1 MAFRA
6 GAVRFTISNDY
17 VARRV
22 AVAPRQWHWAEFV
35 AVPIAAMS
43 MVLLTLALA
52 AEPWIRVCDPAAVR
66 PYAIAALLFLIAAD
80 LLFAPRREWS
90 RSRNNAAMNTVLVA
104 ALMILI
110 FCVAGAGSFAWPVL
124 YPLLVFPLS
133 LVLAA
138 PIALGFASRL
148 PLGADLR
155 RWAIVSCL
163 TLATAMS
170 LLGLKAYQAHIACR
184 WPGA

>member
-17 VARRV
+17 VAHRV
-22 AVAPRQWHWAEFV
+22 AVAPRQWVWTEFV

-52 AEPWIRVCDPAAVR
+52 AEPWIRVCDPASVR
-66 PYAIAALLFLIAAD
+66 PYAIAALLLLTAAD

-90 RSRNNAAMNTVLVA
+90 RSRNNATMNTTCVA
-104 ALMILI
+104 ALMIVV

-133 LVLAA
+133 LVMVP

-148 PLGADLR
+148 PLGADIR
-155 RWAIVSCL
+155 RWAVISCL
-163 TLATAMS
+163 TLAAALT
-170 LLGLKAYQAHIACR
+170 LLGLTAYQAHIACR